1 VKWAPCRSATREGI
15 AGFKLINLMGSV
27 WKWKQASQL
36 AIGEMRSISNFKVV
50 PPASS
55 WRSGAD
61 DTRCR
66 HIRAVE
72 FAVCLRFTETVNT

>member
-1 VKWAPCRSATREGI
+1 MEYGIRPVKVGSMPECNREGI

-50 PPASS
+50 PPGLELEE
-55 WRSGAD
+55 WGR
-61 DTRCR
+61 
-66 HIRAVE
+66 
-72 FAVCLRFTETVNT
+72 